1 MPSDYTKASDE
12 ELIKAVI
19 QGDNHAYG
27 ELFNR
32 YLNEIYRYVY
42 YRVASNHLDAEDM
55 IQVVFF
61 RAWEVILNNQP
72 KKYNYRAL
80 IYRIA
85 QNLTID
91 RWRTQK
97 KETSLEE
104 VNSRSQVKET
114 APTPD
119 QLTFQNEESRK
130 LAAAIR
136 DLESRL
142 QNVIVCRFINGL
154 SHAETAKALGLTE
167 SHVRVLQ
174 HRALKK
180 IRIAI
185 T

>member
-97 KETSLEE
+97 K
-104 VNSRSQVKET
+104 
-114 APTPD
+114 
-119 QLTFQNEESRK
+119 
-130 LAAAIR
+130 
-136 DLESRL
+136 RL
-142 QNVIVCRFINGL
+142 
-154 SHAETAKALGLTE
+154 H
-167 SHVRVLQ
+167 
-174 HRALKK
+174 
-180 IRIAI
+180 
-185 T
+185 